1 MDNTGRIAIMPG
13 MSRTGHERAM
23 ATVSLKLPDSL
34 ASRLAEA
41 ARIRRTSKS
50 AIIRDGLD
58 ACLPGDES
66 PPGKGSALALADDL
80 VGIFAGPADLS
91 RNRKHIRN
99 FGH

>member
-1 MDNTGRIAIMPG
+1 MPG
-13 MSRTGHERAM
+13 MPRTGHERAM
-23 ATVSLKLPDSL
+23 ATVSSTLPDSL

-50 AIIRDGLD
+50 AIIREALD
-58 ACLPGDES
+58 AYLAVGES
-66 PPGKGSALALADDL
+66 RPGKGSALALAGDL

-91 RNRKHIRN
+91 RNRKHMRN